1 MRVWGIR
8 VNSVR
13 VMRSYLTNGAPHGMR
28 GLLAMLVSAAWAQN
42 LTNVSWA
49 ESLANVSWASAN
61 VSWAES
67 SANVSIMLF
76 PQPGCTASFNEY
88 TVYDGTNQCQC
99 EEFSYH
105 QFFSSVVYPYT
116 YSTCVPNSKL
126 AVLDESN
133 NNQDIILYYCIPCA
147 TGYYPKDCTATCDIF
162 TGCVHTSTGTC
173 TRCPEGFACGGP
185 TVTQCLAGSYSPAG
199 EMNCLPCP
207 LNSVS
212 NDGAAACDCN
222 DGLYMQSNQC
232 VACPAGT
239 VRFFYDP
246 NYCQACSPG
255 QYADSGMYCVDCTS
269 CYPGAVVT
277 QSCTLVADAVCD
289 CCPAG
294 KYTSTYNA
302 GSCASCPAGKVSDA
316 CASDCQSCGAGKYY
330 SAGTCQPCAAGT
342 YAPANTC
349 LACAIGTFSGPGQTA
364 CTQCTVCSAYTAS
377 QCTAAADSVCGSFRV
392 CAANTTVLRTMA
404 GSPILD
410 STGNYQCTQCV
421 QCPPGSIQFQ
431 ACTPLAQT
439 ICARCSVSQSLFQY
453 QNACV
458 SAAPKGYSPAQMLVP
473 GSVLQ
478 GFTNNTQAFP
488 VKEQVGTTYN
498 PLAWPAGGLYLNLMV
513 PCSCV

>member
-1 MRVWGIR
+1 
-8 VNSVR
+8 
-13 VMRSYLTNGAPHGMR
+13 MR

-42 LTNVSWA
+42 LTNVTWIETQAPVNESWTRDGVNITYL
-49 ESLANVSWASAN
+49 EYPIPTDGCWASMN
-61 VSWAES
+61 SYR
-67 SANVSIMLF
+67 F
-76 PQPGCTASFNEY
+76 
-88 TVYDGTNQCQC
+88 YDGTNQCECDQYT
-99 EEFSYH
+99 YH
-105 QFFSSVVYPYT
+105 QFFYSQT
-116 YSTCVPNSKL
+116 YQQTFTTCVENYRV
-126 AVLDESN
+126 AILDEN
-133 NNQDIILYYCIPCA
+133 NGNRNLEIFSCTLCA
-147 TGYYPKDCTATCDIF
+147 ANSYPSGCTATCSPYG
-162 TGCVHTSTGTC
+162 TGCSQAVSERGVC
-173 TRCPEGFACGGP
+173 AVCPAGYECNGP
-185 TVTQCLAGSYSPAG
+185 TATLCLAGTYSPAG
-199 EMNCLPCP
+199 IKTCLQCP

-212 NDGAAACDCN
+212 SDGAAACDCN
-222 DGLYMQSNQC
+222 EGFYMESSQC

-239 VRFFYDP
+239 VRLFYDP
-246 NYCQACSPG
+246 NYCQSCAAG
-255 QYADSGMYCVDCTS
+255 EYAEAATHCATCMQ

-277 QSCTLVADAVCD
+277 QACTLTANSACE

-294 KYTSTYNA
+294 KYTSTYDA
-302 GSCASCPAGKVSDA
+302 GSCVSCPAGKVSDA
-316 CASDCQSCGAGKYY
+316 CASECQSCAAGKYY

-349 LACAIGTFSGPGQTA
+349 LACPAGTFSGPGQTA
-364 CTQCTVCSAYTAS
+364 CTQCTVCGAYTVS
-377 QCTAAADSVCGSFRV
+377 QCTATADTVCGSFRV
-392 CAANTTVLRTMA
+392 CAASTTVLRTVA
-404 GSPILD
+404 GAPILD
-410 STGNYQCTQCV
+410 GTGNHQCTACV
-421 QCPPGSIQFQ
+421 QCPPGSIQFE